1 MVPTHGLPS
10 DLLRKGSTSEI
21 GAKSSCLKIIKRY
34 NRSTKNNFRENYSML
49 KDYIIT
55 KNLNLKIKNTEEQS
69 RRIIIDCE
77 DETEYYC
84 PKCGSYHLR
93 CKDKLHRHIKGI
105 SIGNKPTIL
114 RFKTHKYKCEECGH
128 YFNANPTGLLK
139 YQHALEACKREV
151 FHRHCQ
157 GVSKKDIGKEM
168 RISDSTVERYFQQQ
182 YKRKNKELYNKCPM
196 VLGIDEHYFSKKKR
210 YATTFVNL
218 SKHKVFD
225 VVLGRSEEELIP
237 YLQKLKGKDKV
248 RVIVMD
254 LSSNYR
260 SIAKKY
266 FPNAMIVSDRF
277 HVIKLVL
284 ECFIKTA
291 YSLDKD
297 LKKRFSLGRL
307 LRKKQTDL
315 SPLQQLKLNEYFKKQ
330 RTVEIL
336 YKITQELMALM
347 NEKMCKYKDC
357 KQRLVPKLLRFIE
370 LLKECGFELFRKL
383 GKTMEYWQEEIGRM
397 FRFTRTNGITEGFHR
412 KMKLIQRRAYGFRN
426 FENYRLRVRILCA

>member
-1 MVPTHGLPS
+1 M
-10 DLLRKGSTSEI
+10 
-21 GAKSSCLKIIKRY
+21 
-34 NRSTKNNFRENYSML
+34 
-49 KDYIIT
+49 
-55 KNLNLKIKNTEEQS
+55 
-69 RRIIIDCE
+69 
-77 DETEYYC
+77 
-84 PKCGSYHLR
+84 
-93 CKDKLHRHIKGI
+93 
-105 SIGNKPTIL
+105 
-114 RFKTHKYKCEECGH
+114 
-128 YFNANPTGLLK
+128 
-139 YQHALEACKREV
+139 
-151 FHRHCQ
+151 
-157 GVSKKDIGKEM
+157 
-168 RISDSTVERYFQQQ
+168 
-182 YKRKNKELYNKCPM
+182 
-196 VLGIDEHYFSKKKR
+196 
-210 YATTFVNL
+210 
-218 SKHKVFD
+218 
-225 VVLGRSEEELIP
+225 GRSEEELIP
-237 YLQKLKGKDKV
+237 YLQKLKGKDTV

-330 RTVEIL
+330 PTVEIL

-370 LLKECGFELFRKL
+370 LLKDCGFELFRKL

-397 FRFTRTNGITEGFHR
+397 FRFTRTNGITEGGR
-412 KMKLIQRRAYGFRN
+412 KEKFPVDIFLTTGEGCF
-426 FENYRLRVRILCA
+426 

>member
-1 MVPTHGLPS
+1 
-10 DLLRKGSTSEI
+10 
-21 GAKSSCLKIIKRY
+21 
-34 NRSTKNNFRENYSML
+34 ML
-49 KDYIIT
+49 KDDIIT
-55 KNLNLKIKNTEEQS
+55 KNKNLKIKDTEEQS

-77 DETEYYC
+77 DDTEYYC

-93 CKDKLHRHIKGI
+93 CKDTLHRHIKGI
-105 SIGNKPTIL
+105 SIGGKATIL

-182 YKRKNKELYNKCPM
+182 YKRKNKELYNRCPM

-330 RTVEIL
+330 PTVEIL